1 MRMHWTVIAG
11 LARVVA
17 TPSHAQQGTG
27 LASVAYAMGATSLSS
42 IEYTG
47 SGSVFNFGQAYEPG
61 GRWPRFAQRRYTAA
75 INYQTPGMRLTQVR
89 SQGEY
94 PPRGGGA
101 QPVGGAQPTAQAV
114 DSN

>member
-11 LARVVA
+11 LALVLT

-27 LASVAYAMGATSLSS
+27 LATVAYTMGATSLNS

-61 GRWPRFAQRRYTAA
+61 GRWPRFVQRRYTAA

-94 PPRGGGA
+94 PPRGGYSPCERTWVSRIPG
-101 QPVGGAQPTAQAV
+101 V
-114 DSN
+114 